1 MGLSY
6 KALARG
12 IVVTLVFLLICATIV
27 AQFAELTCSSVVT
40 PPVVSVLKNDP
51 YGGATMDS
59 ALHIDGM
66 QLETPY
72 GASVYTPQQAYGP
85 GSDLHPDI
93 SYKVIT
99 DRANALDKH
108 PVLMENPDAHD
119 PTYQELLDFLSRD
132 DTVKNKYDN
141 PNFTC
146 ADFAVEVQNHAE
158 SQGIQCGYTG
168 LNFEGKTTGHAID
181 VFNTID
187 DGLVYV
193 DTTGGKVHIT
203 KNLQPG
209 DKYYNVG
216 TISTIKNYW

>member
-1 MGLSY
+1 MGVSY

-12 IVVTLVFLLICATIV
+12 IVVTLVFLLICAAIV
-27 AQFAELTCSSVVT
+27 SQFAGLTCSSVVT
-40 PPVVSVLKNDP
+40 PPVVRNDP
-51 YGGATMDS
+51 YVGAPEDS
-59 ALHIDGM
+59 ASHIDGM
-66 QLETPY
+66 QMETPESTGMY
-72 GASVYTPQQAYGP
+72 MPQQAYVP
-85 GSDLHPDI
+85 GSYSQPDI

-119 PTYQELLDFLSRD
+119 PTYRELLDFLSRD
-132 DTVKNKYDN
+132 NTVKNKYDN

-146 ADFAVEVQNHAE
+146 ADFAVELQNHAE
-158 SQGIQCGYTG
+158 SQDIRCGYTG

-181 VFNTID
+181 VFDTVD

-216 TISTIKNYW
+216 TISTVKNYW